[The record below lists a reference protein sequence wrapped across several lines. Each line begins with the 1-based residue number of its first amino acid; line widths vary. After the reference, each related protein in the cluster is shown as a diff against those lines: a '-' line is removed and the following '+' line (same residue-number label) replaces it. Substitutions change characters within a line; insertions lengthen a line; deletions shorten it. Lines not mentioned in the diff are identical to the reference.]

1 MISLGIDIGGTG
13 AKCVA
18 FDEEGIQQ
26 AISYVEYPLEAGV
39 VNIPQTIMIDSVEQ
53 VIADCVQSLNDKNE
67 VCAITVSS
75 FGESFAAI
83 DEDGNPL
90 DDILFYYGNAENDE
104 FDALVEKVGAEKF
117 MRIARIL
124 PDASYSL
131 AKMLHTMKIAKKP
144 VWKFLFVAGFVT
156 YKLCGNPVSDVS
168 LACRSLIYD
177 VQKQDWS
184 DELLEAAGISRD
196 QLPTVLTTGDV
207 AGKLLPEVAEKL
219 GLSTDV
225 TVVMGCH
232 DQIANALG
240 AGVSQIGEAVD
251 VSGTCE
257 SVAPLYAAIP
267 ESLDFQKNNF
277 ACVPYFTTGG
287 YVTYAYN
294 ISAGSVVR
302 WYRDAFGDGLKPLA
316 HAKGIGI
323 YDLFNE
329 FAPGEP
335 TNIIVLPFLQGMGGT
350 PDVDASA
357 TGTFFGITTA
367 TRLPDI
373 YRAILEGVTYE
384 IRYNQEKLAENGVK
398 IDKFLACGGGA
409 KSQLWLQIK
418 ADILGCD
425 VYPSSVDET
434 GAMGSAILGF
444 AAVTGKDKFEMAKK
458 FAKYKETIHPN
469 PEMQAIYDKKYETY
483 KKLRSIYVNN
493 IL

>member
-18 FDEEGIQQ
+18 FDEEGNQQ
-26 AISYVEYPLEAGV
+26 AISYAEYPLEAGM
-39 VNIPQTIMIDSVEQ
+39 VNIPQKIMIDSVMQ
-53 VIADCVQSLNDKNE
+53 VITACVRLLPDRSE

-83 DEDGNPL
+83 DEDGDPL

-104 FDALVEKVGAEKF
+104 FDALVEKVGAERF

-131 AKMLHTMKIAKKP
+131 AKMLHTMKIAKRP

-184 DELLEAAGISRD
+184 DELLEASGISRD
-196 QLPTVLTTGDV
+196 QLPTVLPTGAE
-207 AGKLLPEVAEKL
+207 AGKLLPEVAEML
-219 GLSTDV
+219 GLSADV

-240 AGVSQIGEAVD
+240 AGVSRIGEAVD

-257 SVAPLYAAIP
+257 SVAPLYEAIP

-302 WYRDAFGDGLKPLA
+302 WYRDAFGDGLKPKA
-316 HAKGIGI
+316 EAMNMSI
-323 YDLFNE
+323 YDYFNE
-329 FAPGEP
+329 TAPSEP
-335 TNIIVLPFLQGMGGT
+335 TDIIVLPFLQGMGGT
-350 PDVDASA
+350 PDVEASA
-357 TGTFFGITTA
+357 TGTFFGVTTT

-384 IRYNQEKLAENGVK
+384 IRYNQEKLNENGVK

-409 KSQLWLQIK
+409 RSKVWLQIK

-425 VYPSSVDET
+425 VYPSSVEET

-458 FAKYKETIHPN
+458 FAKYKDTIHPN
-469 PEMQAIYDKKYETY
+469 PEMKAIYDKKYETY
-483 KKLRSIYVNN
+483 KKLRNIYLSEV
-493 IL
+493 L